1 MRFILITLL
10 VVSSLSCDSV
20 SMSINTNLPLF
31 NRSSFEIVNTS
42 DYYLEVSVN
51 GRKTNFKTDDGN
63 IIGALPPAESASIF
77 FWNWSSYSAEG
88 ALRSRLKTRKASSFM
103 PRIKKSGFITIT
115 GKRKSGLSLMRLSG
129 KMPTTGSEIPDRGS
143 GL

>member
-77 FWNWSSYSAEG
+77 FWNWSSYSAE
-88 ALRSRLKTRKASSFM
+88 ASITVKAKN
-103 PRIKKSGFITIT
+103 KK
-115 GKRKSGLSLMRLSG
+115 GKLVYAAYKKIWIYYNYRQAEVWIVSDETFR
-129 KMPTTGSEIPDRGS
+129 ENAYYR
-143 GL
+143 